1 MYSKPTNQLENVLVR
16 FIPKPAVALACEM
29 LRQHPH
35 HITITP
41 PRTTKLGDFTVKPN
55 RDKHEIT
62 VNGDLNKYAFL
73 ITLMHELAHLITYN
87 QFKNRVK
94 PHGPEW
100 KENFKKT
107 LGPFLALEIFPAD
120 VQLAIKS
127 YLQNPDASTCS
138 DVQLSSVLALYDKNN
153 SGEILLQQLRDGEHF
168 FYGKERREFVRLRK
182 NRTRIL
188 CKEVATGHDFLFSAV
203 SKIIKSNNG

>member
-1 MYSKPTNQLENVLVR
+1 MR
-16 FIPKPAVALACEM
+16 FIPKAAVNLACDM

-55 RDKHEIT
+55 REKHEIT

-87 QFKNRVK
+87 QYKNRVK
-94 PHGPEW
+94 PHGQEW

-107 LGPFLALEIFPAD
+107 LGPFLALDIFPTD
-120 VQLAIKS
+120 VQLAIKY

-138 DVQLSSVLALYDKNN
+138 DVRLSSVLALYDKNP
-153 SGEILLQQLRDGEHF
+153 SGEILLQQLHDGEHF

-188 CKEVATGHDFLFSAV
+188 CKEVATGHDYLFSAV

>member
-1 MYSKPTNQLENVLVR
+1 LYSKPTNQLENVLVR

-41 PRTTKLGDFTVKPN
+41 PRATKLGDFTVKPN
-55 RDKHEIT
+55 REKHEIT

-87 QFKNRVK
+87 QFKNQVK

-100 KENFKKT
+100 KDNFKRT
-107 LGPFLALEIFPAD
+107 LGPFLEIHVFPEL
-120 VQLAIKS
+120 VQKAIYQ
-127 YLQNPDASTCS
+127 YLQNPDASTCT
-138 DVQLSSVLALYDKNN
+138 DLHLSAVLSLYDKNE
-153 SGEILLQQLRDGEHF
+153 SGEILLEHLKDGERF
-168 FYGKERREFVRLRK
+168 YYGKEKRIFLRIRK

-188 CKEVATGHDFLFSAV
+188 CREEASGHEFLFSAV
-203 SKIIKSNNG
+203 SKIIKWSN